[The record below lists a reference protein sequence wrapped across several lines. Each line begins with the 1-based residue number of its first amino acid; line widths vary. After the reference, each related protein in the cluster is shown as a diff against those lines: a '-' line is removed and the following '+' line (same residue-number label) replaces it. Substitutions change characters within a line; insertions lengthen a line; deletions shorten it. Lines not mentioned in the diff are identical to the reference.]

1 MRTPHIVLA
10 TLALCLDPAV
20 GLGADYPHARRGDVL
35 DVFHG
40 VPVSDP
46 YRWMEDLA
54 SPELATWIAAQNAR
68 SGPPLEADP
77 VYASSLARMTSL
89 ADLYPT
95 SEPELL
101 AGAHAFHRE
110 YVGKAI
116 HLFVR
121 STDGGSTRVLLDDAV
136 LGPGKV
142 LRSFVPSPDGRH
154 VAYVVSEAGAD
165 WGEIR
170 IHDVDGNRGLPD
182 ILQNVRFEG
191 PLDWTADGRGLLY
204 RRFAPPR
211 DGKREAPAEDPAIY
225 LHRLGDA
232 PARDLRLF
240 APPAD
245 MHDWS
250 LAFGLHDAGR
260 KLFLYVERGPWNDG
274 NIGGSRAQVRVLA
287 LDAAGRPAQ
296 GAAARVL
303 TPADAAYRIVHADGD
318 RAWLYTDL
326 GAPRR
331 RVVQM
336 DLARPAPA
344 NWRTLVPE
352 GEGVLSQASWFGGRL
367 VTHSLE
373 NVHSV
378 VRVFDAAGQR
388 LREIPLPG
396 TGVVQNF
403 WGTATSPRMS
413 LLYSGLLQAP
423 VMLGHDL
430 ERGTTQVDASAKG
443 APDLGAYDVVQE
455 WFVSK
460 DGTRVP
466 MFVAARKGLVRDGSH
481 PALVYGYGASGTSML
496 PVFREDLVAW
506 LEMGGVYVLPNL
518 RGGGEFG
525 ADWYKAAT
533 RENKQRTFDDLIAAS
548 EHLIATGWTSPKR
561 LAISGGSNGG
571 LLVTATMLQRPDLFL
586 AVLADVPVTDA
597 LRRYLSGNGR
607 QQVEQ
612 WGTPED
618 ADVFPALRAY
628 SPVHNV
634 KPGACYPATLVT
646 TSHDDQRMPAWH
658 AYKFT
663 AALQAAQRCDAPIA
677 LFSRASGGHS
687 GGDVNAWMALVAQQY
702 AFLAQQMDGAIKAR

>member
-1 MRTPHIVLA
+1 MRTRLSVLA
-10 TLALCLDPAV
+10 TLALLLGPGPA
-20 GLGADYPHARRGDVL
+20 GGADYPAARRGDVA

-40 VPVSDP
+40 VTVADP

-77 VYASSLARMTSL
+77 VYVASLARMTSL

-95 SEPELL
+95 KEPERT

-110 YVGKAI
+110 IVGKSD

-121 STDGGSTRVLLDDAV
+121 RIDGGAARVLLDDAV
-136 LGPGKV
+136 LGPGNALKAY
-142 LRSFVPSPDGRH
+142 VPSPDGRY
-154 VAYVVSEAGAD
+154 VAYVVSAAGAD
-165 WGEIR
+165 WAEIR
-170 IHDVDGNRGLPD
+170 IHDVDGNRGVPEVLP
-182 ILQNVRFEG
+182 NVRFEG

-211 DGKREAPAEDPAIY
+211 DGRLQAPAEDPAIY
-225 LHRLGDA
+225 LHRLGED
-232 PARDLRLF
+232 PAKDLRLF
-240 APPAD
+240 SPPAD

-260 KLFLYVERGPWNDG
+260 QLFLYVERGPWNDG

-287 LDAAGRPAQ
+287 LDAAGRPAR
-296 GAAARVL
+296 GAVPRVL
-303 TPADAAYRIVHADGD
+303 TPADAAYRVVHADGE

-331 RVVQM
+331 RVVSM
-336 DLARPAPA
+336 DLAAPEPA

-352 GEGVLSQASWFGGRL
+352 GEGVLSRAAWFGGRL

-373 NVHSV
+373 NVRSV
-378 VRVFDAAGQR
+378 VRVFDPSGKQ
-388 LREIPLPG
+388 LREVPLPG
-396 TGVVQNF
+396 TGVVQAV
-403 WGTATSPRMS
+403 WGTATSPRVS
-413 LLYSGLLQAP
+413 FLYSGLLQAP

-430 ERGTTQVDASAKG
+430 EQGTTQPESSAKG
-443 APDLGAYDVVQE
+443 APDLGGFEVVQE
-455 WFVSK
+455 WFASK

-466 MFVAARKGLVRDGSH
+466 MFVATRKGLVRDGSH
-481 PALVYGYGASGTSML
+481 PTLVYGYGASGSSML
-496 PVFREDLVAW
+496 PLFREDLVAW

-533 RENKQRTFDDLIAAS
+533 REHKQRTFDDLIAAS
-548 EHLIATGWTSPKR
+548 EHLVAAGWTSPKR
-561 LAISGGSNGG
+561 LAISGASNGG
-571 LLVTATMLQRPDLFL
+571 LLVTATMLQRPDLFR

-597 LRRYLSGNGR
+597 LRRHLSGNGR

-628 SPVHNV
+628 SPAHNV
-634 KPGACYPATLVT
+634 KPGTCYPATLVT

-658 AYKFT
+658 AYKFA
-663 AALQAAQRCDAPIA
+663 AALQAAQGCDAPIV
-677 LFSRASGGHS
+677 LFSRGSGGHG

-702 AFLAQQMDGAIKAR
+702 AFLAQQMDGAIRAR